1 MAHIENIETVIID
14 LAALDLMPES
24 VARENA
30 VLAVSIADEKLRVII
45 PADDSQNDVIKKI
58 NILFPQI
65 RLQIDTAT
73 RVEIEEAIK
82 FHYPAKYSTID
93 NCKPDFQFKCP
104 KRWYELTRTEQKY
117 ERHCSQCN
125 RKVFL
130 CRNIDEMNQHAA
142 EGDCVAFLDD
152 DSDKEVM
159 GLLLFDN
166 NT

>member
-82 FHYPAKYSTID
+82 FHYPASTQPSIIA
-93 NCKPDFQFKCP
+93 NLIFSSNA
-104 KRWYELTRTEQKY
+104 L
-117 ERHCSQCN
+117 N
-125 RKVFL
+125 VG
-130 CRNIDEMNQHAA
+130 MN
-142 EGDCVAFLDD
+142 
-152 DSDKEVM
+152 
-159 GLLLFDN
+159 
-166 NT
+166 